1 VNFPFA
7 SFGRIEAQ
15 CDFPH
20 VDEDSEYG
28 MRLIIDHLSNR
39 GFKRIGFL
47 AAPDELMF
55 ATLRTNG
62 FIKGLEAH
70 KIPLEKSLIVTGD
83 LTQTGG
89 YSKAKALL
97 DLPEPPD
104 AIVASNDLMAI
115 GAIRAV
121 QERGLIVGKDIA
133 ITGFDDTT
141 MAENTHPPLTT
152 VNQPVYKI
160 GGMVTEMLIQKI
172 QGETLRYEKILLL
185 PSLIIR
191 QSCGE
196 NASY

>member
-1 VNFPFA
+1 
-7 SFGRIEAQ
+7 
-15 CDFPH
+15 
-20 VDEDSEYG
+20 
-28 MRLIIDHLSNR
+28 
-39 GFKRIGFL
+39 
-47 AAPDELMF
+47 MF